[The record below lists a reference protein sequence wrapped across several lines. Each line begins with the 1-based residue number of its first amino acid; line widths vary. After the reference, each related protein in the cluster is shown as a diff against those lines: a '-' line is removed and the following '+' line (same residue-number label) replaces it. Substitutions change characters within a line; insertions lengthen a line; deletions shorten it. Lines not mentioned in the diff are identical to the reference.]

1 LAVLAFVAHFRA
13 AVQGTLAWVAS
24 GWAILTSLAERFAA
38 VIFLGATITLAAFSR
53 ALSTVAWVTARGGF
67 RAVLALVT
75 CFHAAVHGALARLAA
90 RGTVLAAFTGS
101 FATGVFGAAITIAA
115 LS

>member
-1 LAVLAFVAHFRA
+1 LFLITVAHFRA

-67 RAVLALVT
+67 RTVLAFIA
-75 CFHAAVHGALARLAA
+75 CFHAAIHGALARLAA

-101 FATGVFGAAITIAA
+101 FATGVLGAAITIAA